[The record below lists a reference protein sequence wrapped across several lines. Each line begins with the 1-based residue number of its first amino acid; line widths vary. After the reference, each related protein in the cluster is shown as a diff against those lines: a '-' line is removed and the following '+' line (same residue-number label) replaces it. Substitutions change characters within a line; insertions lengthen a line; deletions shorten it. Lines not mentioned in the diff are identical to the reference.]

1 MTPRTATPKSRT
13 SNAGAVRDVI
23 LATLLNN
30 NGTGT
35 PAGCYEAV
43 GRALPKMARTEDV
56 DYLTRWARMGL
67 VKDGLVAKSRQ
78 RGVWKLTAK
87 GRRAAAARQD
97 AGAN

>member
-1 MTPRTATPKSRT
+1 
-13 SNAGAVRDVI
+13 
-23 LATLLNN
+23 
-30 NGTGT
+30 
-35 PAGCYEAV
+35 
-43 GRALPKMARTEDV
+43 MARTEDV